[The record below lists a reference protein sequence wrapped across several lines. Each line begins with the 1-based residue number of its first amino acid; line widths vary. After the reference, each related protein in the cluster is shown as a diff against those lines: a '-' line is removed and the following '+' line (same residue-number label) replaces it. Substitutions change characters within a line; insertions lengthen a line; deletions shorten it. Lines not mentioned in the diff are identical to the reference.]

1 MPTWSSDQYLKFAAE
16 RTQPAVDLA
25 ARIALPAPARVID
38 LGCGPGNSTAVLAQ
52 RWPAASITGL
62 DSSPAMIAA
71 AQKDRAHFTW
81 LTGDIAT
88 WPDLRGPAYDVIFS
102 NAAYQWVPDH
112 ASLLPRLLRRV
123 APGGAL
129 AFQVPANFDAPPH
142 RLMRE
147 LAATSAWRTYFPTAP
162 REWHT
167 HAPDFYYDTLAPL
180 AAHVDLWTTDYF
192 HILPGVDGII
202 EWYRGTGLRPWLEA
216 LPDDATRQKFLA
228 DYRALLVPYFPPQA
242 DGRVLFPFHRLFVIA
257 YAK

>member
-1 MPTWSSDQYLKFAAE
+1 MPTWNSDQYLKFAAE
-16 RTQPAVDLA
+16 RTQPATDLA
-25 ARIALPAPARVID
+25 ARIALAAPARVID
-38 LGCGPGNSTAVLAQ
+38 LGCGPGNSTAVLAR
-52 RWPAASITGL
+52 RWPAAAITGL
-62 DSSPAMIAA
+62 DSSPAMIATA
-71 AQKDRAHFTW
+71 ERDRPHFSW
-81 LTGDIAT
+81 LIGDIAA
-88 WPDLRGPAYDVIFS
+88 WPATVSAPYDVVFS

-112 ASLLPRLLRRV
+112 ATLLPRLFQCV
-123 APGGAL
+123 APGAL

-147 LAATSAWRTYFPTAP
+147 LAATPAWRSHFPAAP

-167 HAPDFYYDTLAPL
+167 HEPAFYYDTLAPL
-180 AAHVDLWTTDYF
+180 AAQIELWTTDYL

-216 LPDDATRQKFLA
+216 LPDDATRSKFLA